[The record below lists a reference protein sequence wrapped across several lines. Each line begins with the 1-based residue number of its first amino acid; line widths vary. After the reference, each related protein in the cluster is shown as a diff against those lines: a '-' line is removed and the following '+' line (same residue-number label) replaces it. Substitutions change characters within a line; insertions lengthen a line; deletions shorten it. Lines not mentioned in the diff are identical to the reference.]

1 MSRLFLEFRG
11 GFDHDALTRSRRQL
25 GLKHLVVVAAGPDH
39 DPGGLAEH
47 LLNILPA
54 RERGRRGA
62 AEGSAR
68 LPLEGK

>member
-39 DPGGLAEH
+39 VPEH
-47 LLNILPA
+47 LLDILPA